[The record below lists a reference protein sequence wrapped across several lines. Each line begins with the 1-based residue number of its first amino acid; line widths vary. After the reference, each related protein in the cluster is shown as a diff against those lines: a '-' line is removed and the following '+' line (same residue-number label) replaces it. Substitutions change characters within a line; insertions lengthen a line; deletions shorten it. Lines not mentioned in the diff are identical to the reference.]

1 MAKLTKAQ
9 AKLHEKAVK
18 LLQCKELSEADTR
31 FVFNHYR
38 EDANHINSTAGA
50 FFTPYGLARDFR
62 LHIPLNYKD
71 HVKLIDL
78 CAGIG
83 ILSYMAARACDNHNQ
98 CSVEITCIEIN
109 QDYVD
114 VGKQLLPEATWICSD
129 ALDPALLS
137 SLGHFDCAISNP
149 PFGRIHSPYRRN
161 YSSSQFEYMVIEAA
175 ASIADAG
182 VFIIPQISAPFVY
195 SGTIM
200 CAGGRQAPLVY
211 LSNRQVLNWILMSG
225 STHHNTRLIGMG
237 HPHTA
242 KSSAV
247 ILPSVPVS

>member
-114 VGKQLLPEATWICSD
+114 VGNNFCQKQHGSAATPSIRLCSVVLGISTAPSQIRHSGASTLHTVGITAAVSLSIWSLRLLLQLPTQVF
-129 ALDPALLS
+129 LS
-137 SLGHFDCAISNP
+137 SP
-149 PFGRIHSPYRRN
+149 R
-161 YSSSQFEYMVIEAA
+161 
-175 ASIADAG
+175 
-182 VFIIPQISAPFVY
+182 
-195 SGTIM
+195 
-200 CAGGRQAPLVY
+200 
-211 LSNRQVLNWILMSG
+211 
-225 STHHNTRLIGMG
+225 
-237 HPHTA
+237 
-242 KSSAV
+242 
-247 ILPSVPVS
+247 

>member
-149 PFGRIHSPYRRN
+149 HVI
-161 YSSSQFEYMVIEAA
+161 SQMILLLTLEA
-175 ASIADAG
+175 D
-182 VFIIPQISAPFVY
+182 
-195 SGTIM
+195 
-200 CAGGRQAPLVY
+200 
-211 LSNRQVLNWILMSG
+211 
-225 STHHNTRLIGMG
+225 
-237 HPHTA
+237 
-242 KSSAV
+242 
-247 ILPSVPVS
+247 